1 MVWFAPHEPVDT
13 DVVRTLTEG
22 ALPVPKK
29 VVETVDIKTRA
40 LARDDLD
47 EEAFG
52 LGPTHQRLVP
62 GVVWFQTCIPEEWYI
77 SYILFYLIKI

>member
-1 MVWFAPHEPVDT
+1 MRVALAT
-13 DVVRTLTEG
+13 DAWYPQTNGVVRTLTEG

-29 VVETVDIKTRA
+29 VVETVNIKTCA

-52 LGPTHQRLVP
+52 LGPAHQRLVP
-62 GVVWFQTCIPEEWYI
+62 GVVWFQTCIPEKWYI
-77 SYILFYLIKI
+77 